1 MTEHTTHSPST
12 PPSSA
17 SGPTGSPETAPAA
30 TERLEMA
37 QGPTVTPQTAPT
49 QRVPALEPAAEAPA
63 PVQVPGRR
71 ARRRLD
77 EGTTGGSLGSGDPVA
92 EAQPTDVLASL
103 PNFAQQ
109 SADEQARAASSAE
122 TEAAGAALARH
133 EAEDFARLSEK
144 EHRSN
149 LVSLALVLFSIP
161 ALFFTLWLPLGGTSF
176 AETNPTLATISGI
189 GVALAFIVAGLVVH
203 FAPRARATVLSRVE
217 AGALSPSDESRE
229 VAEGVKASTRT
240 RSRILV
246 VGGALFALAAV
257 VSAGFL
263 VSSFGNASAVFLT
276 IAVALTFVVLAFSCW
291 YLPFTTRR
299 TVAYLD
305 R

>member
-1 MTEHTTHSPST
+1 MTEQTSHSPST
-12 PPSSA
+12 PPPSA
-17 SGPTGSPETAPAA
+17 PAPMGSPDTAPAA
-30 TERLEMA
+30 SLE
-37 QGPTVTPQTAPT
+37 TAPT
-49 QRVPALEPAAEAPA
+49 ERVPAVESAPEAPA

-77 EGTTGGSLGSGDPVA
+77 EGTTGGSLGSGEKAP

-161 ALFFTLWLPLGGTSF
+161 ALFFTLWLPLGETSF

-203 FAPRARATVLSRVE
+203 FAPRARANVLSRVE
-217 AGALSPSDESRE
+217 AGALSPSEESRE
-229 VAEGVKASTRT
+229 VAEQVKASTRT
-240 RSRILV
+240 RSRLLV
-246 VGGALFALAAV
+246 AGGVLFALAAV
-257 VSAGFL
+257 VSAGFA
-263 VSSFGNASAVFLT
+263 VSALGDASRVFLM

-291 YLPFTTRR
+291 YLPFTTKR
-299 TVAYLD
+299 TVTYLS